1 MASTGRPNGRPS
13 KPVEVQR
20 ALGNP
25 GHRVLPTAPG
35 PGQGLDGVSS
45 APNPP
50 ADLGAA
56 GLDLWFHVWEAGRQW
71 LAPAS
76 DRTLVTML
84 CQAEDELQSMRLA
97 FLTGEA
103 ERTYVTSNGS
113 IVSHPFIAQMKDLR
127 AQMTAWLAAL
137 GFSPADRARLGLA
150 EVRVRDALDELQ
162 KRRDERSAAAK

>member
-1 MASTGRPNGRPS
+1 MAKTGRPNGRPS
-13 KPVEVQR
+13 KPVEAQR

-25 GHRVLPTAPG
+25 GHRSMPAAPM
-35 PGQGLDGVSS
+35 PGQALEGVSS
-45 APNPP
+45 LPKPP
-50 ADLGAA
+50 ADLGPS

-76 DRTLVTML
+76 DRTIVTLL

-113 IVSHPFIAQMKDLR
+113 IVSHPYIAQMKDLR

-150 EVRVRDALDELQ
+150 EVRVRDAIDELQ
-162 KRRDERSAAAK
+162 RRRDERSASA